1 MPHPRSKRLLSVYPN
16 PYVLDHNGRLSGV
29 VRYDPDHG
37 RRGEVHFVGAT
48 QNKGIASGA
57 DKAGHP
63 ERKLGGGR
71 HTRFDVTHT
80 FEMWPHPVPHTD
92 YFVAQVKANGL
103 VAADEY
109 TAKLAGQ
116 SFIPA
121 EERLLELKARAIA
134 VFTAE
139 YGQPP
144 DESEWPNVTPYRSLD
159 AALAAGA
166 RGMVPAPPPPA
177 PPAAPPLIV
186 PETSNLSAAQA
197 ADGEAS

>member
-1 MPHPRSKRLLSVYPN
+1 MPHPRSKRMLSVYPN
-16 PYVLDHNGRLSGV
+16 PYVLDHEGRLSGV

-48 QNKGIASGA
+48 QNKGIASAA

-80 FEMWPHPVPHTD
+80 FEMWPHNLPHTD
-92 YFVAQVKANGL
+92 YFVAQVKAGGL

-121 EERLLELKARAIA
+121 KNRLDEMKARAIA
-134 VFTAE
+134 QFTAE
-139 YGQPP
+139 YGEAP
-144 DESEWPNVTPYRSLD
+144 DETEWPDVTPYPSQSEALAASATKPVEEASPPAAMPLIVPKISTPS
-159 AALAAGA
+159 AALAAEGD
-166 RGMVPAPPPPA
+166 P
-177 PPAAPPLIV
+177 
-186 PETSNLSAAQA
+186 S
-197 ADGEAS
+197 